1 VGVSADTAVS
11 AVIFYG
17 TVTPLSARKT
27 STVKQRVRLPA
38 AARRGGRE
46 TLVERA
52 YREIRR
58 RILDND
64 YPPSHQVLEHELA
77 DELQMSRTPVR
88 EALVRLKDEGFVQL
102 IPRHGMRVA
111 SLSVT
116 DLREMY
122 EVLSALELA
131 AIESLAK
138 TRPDPAQFKPIAA
151 ALDDMDRALRKQDLA
166 AWVKADE
173 RFHRGLV
180 ALCGNSRLMSM
191 VDTLWDQGHR
201 ARQMTARLRPSLESS
216 NKEHREVAVAIL
228 AGKWREARAL
238 HESHRQRTGREI
250 VSLLEQFGLAH
261 R

>member
-1 VGVSADTAVS
+1 M
-11 AVIFYG
+11 
-17 TVTPLSARKT
+17 R
-27 STVKQRVRLPA
+27 QPA
-38 AARRGGRE
+38 APPQGGRE

-58 RILDND
+58 RILDNE

-77 DELQMSRTPVR
+77 GELQMSRTPVR

-122 EVLSALELA
+122 EVLTALELA
-131 AIESLAK
+131 AIESLAR
-138 TRPDPAQFKPIAA
+138 TRPEPAQLKPLMVAI
-151 ALDDMDRALRKQDLA
+151 DDMDKALRKQDVG

-180 ALCGNSRLMSM
+180 ALCGNSRLMAM

-201 ARQMTARLRPSLESS
+201 ARQMTVRLRPSLESS
-216 NKEHREVAVAIL
+216 NKEHRDVADALL
-228 AGKWREARAL
+228 AGKWREARAR
-238 HESHRQRTGREI
+238 HESHRHRAGGEI
-250 VSLLEQFGLAH
+250 VTLLEQFGLAH